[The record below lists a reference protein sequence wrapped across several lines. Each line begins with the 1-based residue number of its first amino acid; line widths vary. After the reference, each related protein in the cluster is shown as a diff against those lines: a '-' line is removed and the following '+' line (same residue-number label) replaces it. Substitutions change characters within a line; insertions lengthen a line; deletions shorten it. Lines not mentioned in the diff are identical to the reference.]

1 MTRLTLFPP
10 PQVLF
15 YLLFYIFFSMRYY
28 INQRRATFYAD
39 TFESETKSMKH
50 ARLLFTSWD
59 VSITEEKEMDDMKT
73 STTTASNLRVT
84 ATSLTASLTTRFP
97 STGRPWPT
105 SSRSSTR

>member
-50 ARLLFTSWD
+50 ARLLFTS
-59 VSITEEKEMDDMKT
+59 
-73 STTTASNLRVT
+73 
-84 ATSLTASLTTRFP
+84 
-97 STGRPWPT
+97 
-105 SSRSSTR
+105 

>member
-1 MTRLTLFPP
+1 MGHAPNPTIPTPHTPP
-10 PQVLF
+10 P
-15 YLLFYIFFSMRYY
+15 RYY

-84 ATSLTASLTTRFP
+84 ATSLTAPLTTYCPYYR
-97 STGRPWPT
+97 STT
-105 SSRSSTR
+105 SATG

>member
-1 MTRLTLFPP
+1 M
-10 PQVLF
+10 LF

-84 ATSLTASLTTRFP
+84 ATLLTASLTTRFP
-97 STGRPWPT
+97 STGRRWPT